1 MRLWTPSAPMIKSPV
16 QDVPSEKYTV
26 DVVGSRAVTLWE
38 VRRVMG
44 GCGGD
49 NVRAFD
55 LRWE

>member
-1 MRLWTPSAPMIKSPV
+1 MIKSPV